1 MDQDK
6 LRDNL
11 VKYRLL
17 QNIHFFNYVGVNQ
30 STIKKWLSEDRTLS
44 EANYNRLNPVV
55 DAVVSAIEKN
65 KRP

>member
-1 MDQDK
+1 MDQET
-6 LRDNL
+6 LRYNL
-11 VKYRLL
+11 VKYRFL

-44 EANYNRLNPVV
+44 EANYNKLNPVV
-55 DAVVSAIEKN
+55 EEMVKALEI